1 MHGELCRIKFSLVS
15 DTEIIYA
22 LVTSY
27 QIYIWLGDDMEMER
41 PK

>member
-1 MHGELCRIKFSLVS
+1 MHGELCRIKFLFMN

-27 QIYIWLGDDMEMER
+27 KIYILLGDDMEMER
-41 PK
+41 P